1 MITKVRGNCKESEL
15 NKEIIAVTEKMQIY
29 HLKITTQ

>member
-1 MITKVRGNCKESEL
+1 MITKVRGNCKESEA

-29 HLKITTQ
+29 HLKIATQ